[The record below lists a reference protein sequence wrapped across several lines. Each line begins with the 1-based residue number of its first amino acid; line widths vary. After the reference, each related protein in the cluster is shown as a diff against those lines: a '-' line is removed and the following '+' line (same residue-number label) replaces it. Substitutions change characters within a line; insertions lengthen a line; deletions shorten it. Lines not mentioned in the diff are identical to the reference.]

1 MKKIKKICVITGT
14 RAEYGLL
21 SILAKKL
28 QKDKK
33 FDLQIICTG
42 THLSHE
48 FGYTKKEIYKDKL
61 KVDYNVNLKLGKRD
75 NEDSICKALGR
86 AFIGFSKA
94 YQKLKPDI
102 IVVLGD
108 RYELLAAAYSATI
121 YKIPICHIHGGES
134 TIGAFDEA
142 TRHSITKMSH
152 LHFVANQKYKKRV
165 IQLGENPRYVHNVG
179 GMGVDVINT
188 LKLLDKNE
196 LEKTLKIKFNKKI
209 NFLIVFHPVTLE
221 DKTSETQFKNL
232 LNALLK
238 FKNANFFFS
247 QSNADPGAKIISKL
261 AQKFSNKNKSRSIYF
276 KSLGQVKF
284 LSLLKCTD
292 VLIGNSSS
300 GILEAPYLKKSVVN
314 IGDRQKNRLL
324 SSNIIN
330 CKPTTKDITKAIKKS
345 ISKKFVKNLSKTNS
359 SYGNGGASSKCI
371 KILKKFD
378 LQNILFK
385 DFFDLKI

>member
-21 SILAKKL
+21 SILAQKL
-28 QKDKK
+28 QKDKQ

-48 FGYTKKEIYKDKL
+48 FGFTKKEIYKDNL

-75 NEDSICKALGR
+75 NEDSTCKALSR
-86 AFIGFSKA
+86 AFVGFSKA

-165 IQLGENPRYVHNVG
+165 IQLGEKPQNVHNVG

-188 LKLLDKNE
+188 LKLLNKND
-196 LEKTLKIKFNKKI
+196 LEKTLKIKFNKK

-238 FKNANFFFS
+238 FENTNFFFS

-261 AQKFSNKNKSRSIYF
+261 AQKFSNKNKSRSIFF

-284 LSLLKCTD
+284 LSLLKCVD

-300 GILEAPYLKKSVVN
+300 GILEAPHLKKAVVN
-314 IGDRQKNRLL
+314 IGDRQKNRLF

-330 CKPTTKDITKAIKKS
+330 CKPITKDITKAIKKS
-345 ISKKFVKNLSKTNS
+345 ISKKFVKKLPKTTS
-359 SYGNGGASSKCI
+359 YYGNGGASRKCI
-371 KILKKFD
+371 KILKRFD

-385 DFFDLKI
+385 DFFDLKV